1 MGPGRSSSLRIG
13 GDSSAVPDSGRIDD
27 ASDNLNG
34 VALRN
39 TPGEPLFP
47 LDKGKRRI
55 DEIKY
60 PWGSEYLKSAVQ
72 NALTVGPSRIE
83 PLYGATFARHY
94 RPPFGV

>member
-13 GDSSAVPDSGRIDD
+13 GDSSAVPGLGRTRD

-39 TPGEPLFP
+39 APGEPLFP
-47 LDKGKRRI
+47 LDKGKGKI

-60 PWGSEYLKSAVQ
+60 PRGSEYLKSAIH
-72 NALTVGPSRIE
+72 NALVVGPSRIE
-83 PLYGATFARHY
+83 PLYGETFARRY
-94 RPPFGV
+94 RPPLGI